1 MLIKEPLLYRTSPTL
16 KLLSVLLIILLS
28 LLFTL
33 IISIV
38 IGFLFYGGDMMDY
51 LSESL
56 SFSDPELLPMLKYL
70 QIVNTLGLFVF
81 PPLIFAYMVSR
92 KPWQYLNLHRNPAFV
107 STLTAIAAIVVIL
120 PFLHWVADINEMM
133 LLPEWM
139 SGIENWMK
147 RSEEQAKELTDLFLG
162 TSSIAGLMVNMLMIA
177 ILPAIGEELL
187 FRAVLLRLFR
197 ELTKNVHLAVII
209 SAILFSALHMQFY
222 GFLPRFILGLFL
234 GYLFVWTRSIWVPIL
249 VHFFNNGIAVFAAWM
264 FARGNIST
272 DASSFGETG
281 QTFLIIASL
290 VMVIALTALIWYSE
304 AKKREAPL
312 IDASRIFWLKKI
324 NSLSL
329 LLFLKSS

>member
-1 MLIKEPLLYRTSPTL
+1 MLIKEPLLYRTSSTL

-38 IGFLFYGGDMMDY
+38 LGFLLYGGDMMDY

-56 SFSDPELLPMLKYL
+56 SFSDPALLPMLKYL

-92 KPWQYLNLHRNPAFV
+92 KPWQYLRLHRNPALV
-107 STLTAIAAIVVIL
+107 STLTGIAVIVVIL
-120 PFLHWVADINEMM
+120 PFLHWVVDINEMM
-133 LLPEWM
+133 SLPEWM
-139 SGIENWMK
+139 SGIEDWMK
-147 RSEEQAKELTDLFLG
+147 RSEEQARELTDLFLG
-162 TSSIAGLMVNMLMIA
+162 TGSISGLMVNMLMIA

-209 SAILFSALHMQFY
+209 SAILFSALHLQFY
-222 GFLPRFILGLFL
+222 GFLPRLILGLFL

-249 VHFFNNGIAVFAAWM
+249 VHFFNNGIAVLAAWM
-264 FARGNIST
+264 YARGSIKT
-272 DASSFGETG
+272 DASSFGEVG
-281 QTFLIIASL
+281 QTSVIIASL
-290 VMVIALTALIWYSE
+290 VMVIAMTAVIWYSE
-304 AKKREAPL
+304 AKKKGSTL
-312 IDASRIFWLKKI
+312 D
-324 NSLSL
+324 
-329 LLFLKSS
+329 

>member
-304 AKKREAPL
+304 AKKKGSTL
-312 IDASRIFWLKKI
+312 D
-324 NSLSL
+324 
-329 LLFLKSS
+329 

>member
-56 SFSDPELLPMLKYL
+56 SFSDPALLPMLKYL

-147 RSEEQAKELTDLFLG
+147 HSEEQAKELTDLFLG

-281 QTFLIIASL
+281 QTFVIIASL
-290 VMVIALTALIWYSE
+290 VMVIAMTALIWYSE
-304 AKKREAPL
+304 AKKKGSTL
-312 IDASRIFWLKKI
+312 D
-324 NSLSL
+324 
-329 LLFLKSS
+329 